1 MKKLLLPL
9 VLSLAMAATAA
20 AAPRG
25 EVSQG
30 DRYDFKY
37 PVFTEEAPKAASRIN
52 NDIQKH
58 IEQTRKLLKDDE
70 MQTVG
75 SNFYVVSE
83 TDAYI
88 SLNLVTWEY
97 RKLAA
102 HPSSYTHGLVY
113 DKATGKSLPYTHFTK
128 KLDAKQLKQDILD
141 KKLTVYCADLETTSE
156 APFLKDCEHFAVS
169 KDYQITADGSIYL
182 IYQPYDLDCY
192 AAGPTF
198 VKIK

>member
-9 VLSLAMAATAA
+9 VLSLALAATAT

-25 EVSQG
+25 EVEQG
-30 DRYDFKY
+30 DKYDFKY
-37 PVFTEEAPKAASRIN
+37 PVFSEEAPKAASRMN
-52 NDIQKH
+52 NDIQKY
-58 IEQTRKLLKDDE
+58 IEKTRKLLKDDG

-75 SNFYVVSE
+75 SNYYVISE
-83 TDAYI
+83 TDEYI

-97 RKLAA
+97 RQHAA

-113 DKATGKSLPYTHFTK
+113 DKATGRQLPYTHFAQ
-128 KLDAKQLKQDILD
+128 KLDVAQLKQDILS
-141 KKLTVYCADLETTSE
+141 KKLTVYCADLQTTSE
-156 APFLKDCEHFAVS
+156 APFLKDCEHFTVS
-169 KDYQITADGSIYL
+169 KDYQVSPEGSVYL

>member
-9 VLSLAMAATAA
+9 VLSLAIAATAA

-25 EVSQG
+25 EVQQG
-30 DRYDFKY
+30 DKYDFKY
-37 PVFTEEAPKAASRIN
+37 PVFTEEAPKAAGRMN
-52 NDIQKH
+52 NDIQKY
-58 IEQTRKLLKDDE
+58 IEKTRKLLKDDG

-88 SLNLVTWEY
+88 SLNLITWEF
-97 RKLAA
+97 RKFAA

-113 DKATGKSLPYTHFTK
+113 DKATGKRLPYTHFTK
-128 KLDAKQLKQDILD
+128 KQQAEQLKQDILS
-141 KKLTVYCADLETTSE
+141 KKLSVYCSDLETTSE
-156 APFLKDCEHFAVS
+156 APFLKDCEHFNVS
-169 KDYQITADGSIYL
+169 NDYQVTDDGSIYL

>member
-9 VLSLAMAATAA
+9 VLSLAMAVTAN

-25 EVSQG
+25 EVEQG
-30 DRYDFKY
+30 DKYDLKY
-37 PVFTEEAPKAASRIN
+37 PVFTEEAPKAANRMN

-58 IEQTRKLLKDDE
+58 IEKTRKLLKDDG

-75 SNFYVVSE
+75 SNYYVVSE

-88 SLNLVTWEY
+88 SLNLITWEF
-97 RKLAA
+97 RKFAA

-113 DKATGKSLPYTHFTK
+113 DKATGKSLPYTHFTQ
-128 KLDAKQLKQDILD
+128 KLEAEQLKQDILS
-141 KKLTVYCADLETTSE
+141 KKLTVYCSDLETTSE
-156 APFLKDCEHFAVS
+156 APFLKDCEHFSVS

>member
-9 VLSLAMAATAA
+9 VLSLAMAVTAN

-25 EVSQG
+25 EVEQG
-30 DRYDFKY
+30 DKYDFKY
-37 PVFTEEAPKAASRIN
+37 PVFTEEAPKAASRMN
-52 NDIQKH
+52 NDIQNYIAK
-58 IEQTRKLLKDDE
+58 TRKLLKDDG

-75 SNFYVVSE
+75 SNYYVISE

-88 SLNLVTWEY
+88 SLNLITWEF
-97 RKLAA
+97 RKFAA

-113 DKATGKSLPYTHFTK
+113 DKATGKSLPYTYFTQ
-128 KLDAKQLKQDILD
+128 KLEAEQLKQDILS
-141 KKLTVYCADLETTSE
+141 KKLTVYCSDLETTSE
-156 APFLKDCEHFAVS
+156 APFLKDCEHFSVS